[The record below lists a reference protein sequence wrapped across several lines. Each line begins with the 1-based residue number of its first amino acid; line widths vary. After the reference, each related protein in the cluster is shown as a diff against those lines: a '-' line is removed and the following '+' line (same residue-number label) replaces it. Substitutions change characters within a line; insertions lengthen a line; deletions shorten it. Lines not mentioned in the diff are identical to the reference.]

1 MILVTGGFGFIG
13 SHLVERL
20 LERGECVHVVDN
32 LKSCAVDMDFV
43 NALAQKYS
51 GALSYHYDNVAYFV
65 KVPLWTGCNKDYILP
80 NVTHIYHLASVVGP
94 AGVLQHAGQIA
105 HSIIRDTKLLM
116 DYAQRHGARLIDVST
131 SEVYGGI
138 NEGYCRED
146 SPHIISNRPA
156 PRVEY
161 AAGKLAAEVAI
172 RNACAAGKLDA
183 VIVRPFNV
191 AGPRQSGRG
200 GFVLPRFVGQALAD
214 LPLTVFGDGEQQ
226 RAFTHVSDIVDG
238 LLLLAEAGTSGNV
251 YNVGNPANRG
261 TINQL
266 ADLVLTETGS
276 TAGTVHVNP
285 QLLYGDSYV
294 EAPDKWPSAARIM
307 DLGWWPRYTRG
318 DTVRDVITWMQS
330 LNAEWRQVVSGIQR
344 KEVVS

>member
-20 LERGECVHVVDN
+20 LERGERVHVVDN
-32 LKSCAVDMDFV
+32 LTSSVIGMEFV
-43 NALAQKYS
+43 NELAQQYS
-51 GALSYHYDNVAYFV
+51 DTFSYHFDDVAYFAL
-65 KVPLWTGCNKDYILP
+65 KHYPLPAPI
-80 NVTHIYHLASVVGP
+80 THIYHLASVVGP
-94 AGVLQHAGQIA
+94 AGVLQHTGQIA

-131 SEVYGGI
+131 SEVYGGV
-138 NEGYCRED
+138 NGGYCTED
-146 SPHIISNRPA
+146 SPHIISNAPA

-161 AAGKLAAEVAI
+161 AAGKLATEVAI
-172 RNACAAGKLDA
+172 RNACAAGNLDA

-214 LPLTVFGDGEQQ
+214 LPLTIFSDGEQQ

-238 LLLLAEAGTSGNV
+238 LLLLAETGTSGNV

-261 TINQL
+261 TINEL
-266 ADLVLTETGS
+266 ADLVLIETSS
-276 TAGTVHVNP
+276 TAGTIHVNP
-285 QLLYGDSYV
+285 QVLYGDSYM
-294 EAPDKWPSAARIM
+294 EAPDKWPDASKIM
-307 DLGWWPRYTRG
+307 ALGWRPRYTREE
-318 DTVRDVITWMQS
+318 TVHDVVQWMQALS
-330 LNAEWRQVVSGIQR
+330 TERRQVVSGIMPQV
-344 KEVVS
+344 KV